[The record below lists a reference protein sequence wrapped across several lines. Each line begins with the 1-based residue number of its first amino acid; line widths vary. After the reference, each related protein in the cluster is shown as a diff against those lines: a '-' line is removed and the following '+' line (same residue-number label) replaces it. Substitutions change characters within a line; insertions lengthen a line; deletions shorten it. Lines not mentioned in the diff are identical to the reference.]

1 LKEFLTMLIDAHA
14 HLDHYGD
21 RLDAALDEIARQR
34 ILTISV
40 AMDLPSY
47 QIAQAAAD
55 RCAWV
60 IPTFGVHPW
69 TAPDYA
75 GRLDDL
81 AEVVAHSPMIGE
93 IGLDYFWVE
102 DTTRYAAQRAVC
114 EYFLAAAR
122 DQHKIVNLHT
132 KGAEDEILN
141 LLRQYRVERA
151 IVHWYSGPFDPL
163 YNLIDYGA
171 WFTVGVE
178 VLRSAHI
185 RTLARRIPADQLL
198 VETDNPGGWE
208 WLSGTPGMPGLLNDV
223 VRTLAE
229 VREVPTADLIE
240 TLRANFLRLIADD
253 PHLADVRARV
263 EAG

>member
-1 LKEFLTMLIDAHA
+1 MLIDAHA

-21 RLDAALDEIARQR
+21 RLDAALDEIAREH

-47 QIAQAAAD
+47 RSAQAAAA
-55 RCAWV
+55 RCDWV

-69 TAPDYA
+69 TAPEYA
-75 GRLDDL
+75 DRLDEL

-102 DTTRYAAQRAVC
+102 DTSRFAAQRTVC

-132 KGAEDEILN
+132 KGAEDEILT
-141 LLRQYRVERA
+141 LLRQYQVERA
-151 IVHWYSGPFDPL
+151 IVHWYSGPVDAL
-163 YNLIDYGA
+163 HRLIDYGA

-185 RTLARRIPADQLL
+185 RALARRIPTGQLL

-223 VRTLAE
+223 IRTLAE
-229 VREVPTADLIE
+229 IREVATDELAE

-253 PHLADVRARV
+253 PYLADVQARV